1 MRNLFFVACGVVLA
15 GCGNTVTVLSGAGGG
30 NGAAGTSNQQT
41 TAASGTKGSSGSAGT
56 PCSFLHGS
64 VTLDAWDGSDSS
76 YAAAC
81 FSFRLA
87 SNDIKVTKNEVDVLY
102 DQNHFTV
109 NTVVD
114 DQSFIVDLG
123 DVPLA
128 NVPSMVSPD
137 AYPTGTFGKH
147 DAIDA
152 VLGHTYFVRTTDN
165 SARSVAAFRVTGLS
179 PGNNVTIE
187 WEESTDPD
195 QMVVPKQCLP

>member
-1 MRNLFFVACGVVLA
+1 V
-15 GCGNTVTVLSGAGGG
+15 SS
-30 NGAAGTSNQQT
+30 GTSNQQT
-41 TAASGTKGSSGSAGT
+41 SAAGGTKSSSGSSGT
-56 PCSFLHGS
+56 PCSFLRGS

-76 YAAAC
+76 YPAAC

-128 NVPSMVSPD
+128 SVPSMVSPD

-147 DAIDA
+147 DEIDA
-152 VLGHTYFVRTTDN
+152 VLGHTYFIRTVDN

-179 PGNNVTIE
+179 PGDNVTLE
-187 WEESTDPD
+187 WEESTDPN
-195 QMVVPKQCLP
+195 QMVVPKQCLE